1 MPGLEPGTPSL
12 RGATPTDA
20 GNSLF
25 AGPFDSCCSLASQSM
40 PYRCRSSG
48 VTSDGSVPEAVDGPH
63 PEAMTAGIVEAARA
77 GRAPDRRSAEHSRR
91 RPGSR
96 AARLGAVRGASRL
109 PSQGCRSD
117 TGPDSVP
124 VDAWM
129 SSVADVRGARRRR
142 PRPCGKEEQKRA
154 ATLRRPP
161 GSLRGLDTMPGWI
174 ATSRTSSSSARGRAG
189 TSPAGRRRRLR
200 PLDEPA
206 RGSARPRRAG
216 HRHPAAPGEVGWR
229 EHRGGAKH
237 APELVGCA
245 VYDRTDSTLVGT
257 AGLLHIDHANGT
269 AEFAIVIDERRG
281 QASAPTPRG
290 SRSTSHST
298 CCNCATCCSR
308 RRSGTSRS

>member
-1 MPGLEPGTPSL
+1 MLRQARPS
-12 RGATPTDA
+12 A
-20 GNSLF
+20 
-25 AGPFDSCCSLASQSM
+25 AGPI
-40 PYRCRSSG
+40 
-48 VTSDGSVPEAVDGPH
+48 
-63 PEAMTAGIVEAARA
+63 AGIVVSDRAPGSTAALRCAPGKPALSARESPLPCEHWEHARQRPPAPLPMPHCDSDDRRA
-77 GRAPDRRSAEHSRR
+77 RSDRELVCGRRRAYAPDATGRAEWRF
-91 RPGSR
+91 
-96 AARLGAVRGASRL
+96 
-109 PSQGCRSD
+109 CC
-117 TGPDSVP
+117 
-124 VDAWM
+124 
-129 SSVADVRGARRRR
+129 SSVADVRGALRRR